1 MNQGKPRVAIC
12 LTGEPRGIESCF
24 DSLLKNVIE
33 PLSASVFYSF
43 NRATQE
49 DEKKI
54 KVIDKYAEFG
64 ELKEK
69 CDLRKTL
76 CPDSLFN
83 KLEPVDFTGQSNW
96 VGTINSQ
103 RGGVCYRHW
112 DFKKISEIIKD
123 KILNFDYFIITRT
136 DFRYLFPIFDFS
148 ILKDQEIVKHKG
160 FDNYSHTGMNWE
172 FIIAS
177 QSKVLEFLE
186 SPFRF
191 MNQEELQ
198 DIIIDKIKN
207 RPRNNESFQ
216 RIIAE
221 FYEWKI
227 TEMDIN
233 SFISAD
239 SVSEKTTWGTIH
251 KCSQSGYHY
260 KYSEMFFT
268 ALENCSKY
276 NQSKKWIKDDSTIKI
291 V

>member
-1 MNQGKPRVAIC
+1 MIKKKLRVALC
-12 LTGEPRGIESCF
+12 LVGEPRGIESCF
-24 DSLLKNVIE
+24 TSLVENIIE
-33 PLSASVFYSF
+33 PLGASVFYSF
-43 NRATQE
+43 NRATPE

-54 KVIDKYAEFG
+54 KVIEKYAKFG

-76 CPDSLFN
+76 CPDSLFK
-83 KLEPVDFTGQSNW
+83 KLTEQDFLPLSNW
-96 VGTINSQ
+96 VGTINFQ

-123 KILNFDYFIITRT
+123 KILDFDYFIVTRT

-148 ILKDQEIVKHKG
+148 IIRDQEIIKHKG

-172 FIIAS
+172 FIIVC
-177 QSKVLEFLE
+177 QKKILEFLE

-198 DIIIDKIKN
+198 NIIIEKIKD

-221 FYEWKI
+221 FYGWKI
-227 TEMDIN
+227 TEMEIN

-239 SVSEKTTWGTIH
+239 SFSERTTWGTIN
-251 KCSQSGYHY
+251 KCSESGFYY
-260 KYSEMFFT
+260 KYSEMFST
-268 ALENCSKY
+268 AQQNLSKY
-276 NQSKKWIKDDSTIKI
+276 IKNKKWTQEGSTIKI
-291 V
+291 I